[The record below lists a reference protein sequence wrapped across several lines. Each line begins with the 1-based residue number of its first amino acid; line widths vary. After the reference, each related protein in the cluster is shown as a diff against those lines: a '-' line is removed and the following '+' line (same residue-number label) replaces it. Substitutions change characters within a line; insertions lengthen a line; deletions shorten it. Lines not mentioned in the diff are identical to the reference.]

1 MVEWWAWAS
10 AVAFIVALLTVDLM
24 VFHRDAHEVGA
35 REAAIWTVVWVTLGV
50 GFAGLVSVTLG
61 TGAAAEY
68 LTGYVLE
75 KSLSIDNIVVFALLF
90 GYFEVP
96 AAYQHRVLFWG
107 VVGGLLLRAMFIL
120 AGAALLDAFH
130 GAIYLFGAF
139 LVLTGVRMARHDE
152 REIHPERNPL
162 LGLLRR
168 LMPTTAGYRGQRFF
182 VREEGRRLVTP
193 LLLVLVVVESTDLL
207 FAVDSIPAIFGVTT
221 NRFLVFTSNAFAML
235 GLRALYFLLAGMIGR
250 FVHLKVGLA
259 MVLVFVGGKMLVT
272 DLYQPPIW
280 MSLSVIAVIIGTSV
294 VSSLLSTPARQP
306 ALARQSSAPGQTRTQ
321 G

>member
-1 MVEWWAWAS
+1 LLHQGPQIRSTDAPHSAAARPAPRSIIHKVIEVVEWWAWAG

-24 VFHRDAHEVGA
+24 VFHRHAHEVGA

-61 TGAAAEY
+61 SGAAAEY

-90 GYFEVP
+90 GYFAVP

-107 VVGGLLLRAMFIL
+107 VVGALLLRAMFIF

-182 VREEGRRLVTP
+182 VREGSSYSRRTRLP
-193 LLLVLVVVESTDLL
+193 CSACAPST
-207 FAVDSIPAIFGVTT
+207 S
-221 NRFLVFTSNAFAML
+221 
-235 GLRALYFLLAGMIGR
+235 YW
-250 FVHLKVGLA
+250 
-259 MVLVFVGGKMLVT
+259 
-272 DLYQPPIW
+272 QE
-280 MSLSVIAVIIGTSV
+280 
-294 VSSLLSTPARQP
+294 
-306 ALARQSSAPGQTRTQ
+306 
-321 G
+321 